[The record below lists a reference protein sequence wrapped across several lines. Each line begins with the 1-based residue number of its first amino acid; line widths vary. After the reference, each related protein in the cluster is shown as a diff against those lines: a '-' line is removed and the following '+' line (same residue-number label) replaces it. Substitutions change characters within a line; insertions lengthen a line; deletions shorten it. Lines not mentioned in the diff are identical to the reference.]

1 MKNHQR
7 LIRIFFSLI
16 LFPHS
21 FCYRAILI
29 LVTYFMK
36 KRTVNLTDSTCPES
50 TPGLYLVVHQP
61 REKWKNLYLFLFFSF
76 SKNASYAR
84 NMGKGMHFGVQK
96 VLSKVNIQ
104 TAHSIHMEN
113 PKAHNGSLET
123 CRSEVLFYQ
132 KK

>member
-1 MKNHQR
+1 
-7 LIRIFFSLI
+7 
-16 LFPHS
+16 
-21 FCYRAILI
+21 
-29 LVTYFMK
+29 MK
-36 KRTVNLTDSTCPES
+36 KWLVNLADSTCPES